1 MTVHDRRMARM
12 TGVALPQRPA
22 RHPLGELNTEQLS
35 GRLVVFTPS
44 GLQIDALVNEARR
57 VIGRIA
63 TNEVVHRVISH
74 NPDSFWAIARRN
86 RFSST
91 FAKGEGFVAYLMLN
105 ERGLMG
111 LLNGSLNARDPDIE
125 MIAQQ
130 NEKPAGIYV
139 WCVHAPGV
147 LAGGMPLSVEK
158 ITTKL
163 YRDVDVY
170 ARAATVHGLQLM
182 QTMGFEPNASYAG
195 ITSDSV
201 HVYRRSAARKP
212 LPIYDDYDG
221 AAANGKLSIAI
232 ARTFEDVMRVASVR
246 SAVYIAEQRCPYEE
260 EFDGNDFSATHL
272 IGYVGNEPAACL
284 RVRYFAEFAK
294 LERLAVRREFRTT
307 KLAVTI
313 MRAGIE
319 LCRAKGYR
327 RIYAHAQK
335 RLLNFFDRLGFRP
348 LEGGREFAFSDF
360 DYVEIVL
367 DTKPHPHAIALG
379 ADPYVLIR
387 PEGRWHEPG
396 ILERSAA
403 RPVTR
408 PSINQRPRRD
418 VGPGV
423 NRSHAGPDSRMMF
436 HGRSTIKR
444 GGVNSVRPQ

>member
-1 MTVHDRRMARM
+1 MTAHDRHMTRMAGRPF
-12 TGVALPQRPA
+12 PQRPA
-22 RHPLGELNTEQLS
+22 RHPLGELDTEQLS
-35 GRLVVFTPS
+35 RRLVVFTPN
-44 GLQIDALVNEARR
+44 GLQIDALMNEARR

-74 NPDSFWAIARRN
+74 NPDSFWGIARRD
-86 RFSST
+86 RYSSSLP
-91 FAKGEGFVAYLMLN
+91 KGEGFVAYLMLN
-105 ERGLMG
+105 DRGLKG
-111 LLNGSLNARDPDIE
+111 LLDGSLNARDPDLG

-147 LAGGMPLSVEK
+147 LAGGMPLTVEK

-195 ITSDSV
+195 ITSTNV
-201 HVYRRSAARKP
+201 HVYPRAEKLRNT
-212 LPIYDDYDG
+212 LPIYDNYHG
-221 AAANGKLSIAI
+221 PAASGVLSVAI
-232 ARTFEDVMRVASVR
+232 ARTFEDMMRVASVR

-284 RVRYFAEFAK
+284 RVRYFADFAK

-307 KLAVTI
+307 RLAVTV

-367 DTKPHPHAIALG
+367 DTKPHPQAICLG
-379 ADPYVLIR
+379 ADPYVMIR

-396 ILERSAA
+396 ILERSAI

-408 PSINQRPRRD
+408 PSIDRRPQRSASRPSVETGRARGSAHTPRA
-418 VGPGV
+418 
-423 NRSHAGPDSRMMF
+423 ST
-436 HGRSTIKR
+436 TIKR
-444 GGVNSVRPQ
+444 GTAN

>member
-1 MTVHDRRMARM
+1 MTIHDRHVTCTVAQ
-12 TGVALPQRPA
+12 ALPRRPA
-22 RHPLGELNTEQLS
+22 RHPLGELDTEQLG

-44 GLQIDALVNEARR
+44 GLQVDALLNEARR

-74 NPDSFWAIARRN
+74 NPDSFWAIAGRN
-86 RFSST
+86 RYSSSLP
-91 FAKGEGFVAYLMLN
+91 KGEGFVAYLMLN
-105 ERGLMG
+105 EKGLKS
-111 LLNGSLNARDPDIE
+111 LLDGSLNARDPDLR

-147 LAGGMPLSVEK
+147 LAGGMPLTVEK

-182 QTMGFEPNASYAG
+182 QTMGFEPNASYSG
-195 ITSDSV
+195 ITSPIV
-201 HVYRRSAARKP
+201 HVYRRAPKP
-212 LPIYDDYDG
+212 ESSLPIYDNYRG
-221 AAANGKLSIAI
+221 ADSNRTLSVAI
-232 ARTFEDVMRVASVR
+232 ARNFEDIMRVASVR
-246 SAVYIAEQRCPYEE
+246 SAVYIGEQRCPYQE

-294 LERLAVRREFRTT
+294 IERLAVRREFRTT
-307 KLAVTI
+307 RLAVTI

-319 LCRAKGYR
+319 LCRTKGYR

-335 RLLNFFDRLGFRP
+335 RLLNFFERLGFGL
-348 LEGGREFAFSDF
+348 LEGGREFVFSDF

-367 DTKPHPHAIALG
+367 DTTPHPQAISLG
-379 ADPYVLIR
+379 ADPYVMIR
-387 PEGRWHEPG
+387 PEGLWHLPG
-396 ILERSAA
+396 VLEHSAS
-403 RPVTR
+403 RPATR
-408 PSINQRPRRD
+408 PSVERAPRSNGRRNDRP
-418 VGPGV
+418 
-423 NRSHAGPDSRMMF
+423 HA
-436 HGRSTIKR
+436 
-444 GGVNSVRPQ
+444 RPPQHQAERVTA

>member
-1 MTVHDRRMARM
+1 M
-12 TGVALPQRPA
+12 TGQVLPQRSA
-22 RHPLGELNTEQLS
+22 RHPLGELDTQQLS
-35 GRLVVFTPS
+35 GRLVVFTPN
-44 GLQIDALVNEARR
+44 GLQVDSLVNEARR

-63 TNEVVHRVISH
+63 TNEVVHRVVSH

-86 RFSST
+86 RYSSS
-91 FAKGEGFVAYLMLN
+91 FPKAEGFVAYLMLN
-105 ERGLMG
+105 DRGLRG
-111 LLNGSLNARDPDIE
+111 LLDGSLNARDPDIG

-147 LAGGMPLSVEK
+147 LAGGMPLTVEK

-182 QTMGFEPNASYAG
+182 QTMGFEPDASYAG
-195 ITSDSV
+195 ITSANV
-201 HVYRRSAARKP
+201 HVYRRAPGTSNA
-212 LPIYDDYDG
+212 LPVYDNYEQP
-221 AAANGKLSIAI
+221 ASSRALSVAI
-232 ARTFEDVMRVASVR
+232 ARTFEDMVRVASVR
-246 SAVYIAEQRCPYEE
+246 SAVYIAEQKCPYEE

-284 RVRYFAEFAK
+284 RVRYFADFAK

-307 KLAVTI
+307 RLAVTM

-327 RIYAHAQK
+327 CIYAHAQK

-360 DYVEIVL
+360 DYV
-367 DTKPHPHAIALG
+367 
-379 ADPYVLIR
+379 
-387 PEGRWHEPG
+387 
-396 ILERSAA
+396 
-403 RPVTR
+403 
-408 PSINQRPRRD
+408 
-418 VGPGV
+418 
-423 NRSHAGPDSRMMF
+423 
-436 HGRSTIKR
+436 
-444 GGVNSVRPQ
+444 

>member
-1 MTVHDRRMARM
+1 MTAHDHRVTRMAAQILER
-12 TGVALPQRPA
+12 PQQP
-22 RHPLGELNTEQLS
+22 RHPLGELDTEQLS

-44 GLQIDALVNEARR
+44 GTQVDALVNEARR

-63 TNEVVHRVISH
+63 TNDVVHRIISY
-74 NPDSFWAIARRN
+74 NPDSFWAIARRE
-86 RFSST
+86 RYSSVLPQ
-91 FAKGEGFVAYLMLN
+91 GEGFVAYLMLN
-105 ERGLMG
+105 DHGLTA
-111 LLNGSLNARDPDIE
+111 LLDGSLNARDPDLG
-125 MIAQQ
+125 MIARQ

-147 LAGGMPLSVEK
+147 LAGGMPLTVEK

-182 QTMGFEPNASYAG
+182 QTMGFEPNASYEG
-195 ITSDSV
+195 ITSATV
-201 HVYRRSAARKP
+201 HVYRRGRSNENC
-212 LPIYDDYDG
+212 LPIYDNYQG
-221 AAANGKLSIAI
+221 QAANRTLSVTI
-232 ARTFEDVMRVASVR
+232 ARTFEDIMRVAAVR
-246 SAVYIAEQRCPYEE
+246 AAVYIAEQKCPYEE

-284 RVRYFAEFAK
+284 RVRYFADFAK
-294 LERLAVRREFRTT
+294 IERLAVRREFRNTR
-307 KLAVTI
+307 LAVTI

-360 DYVEIVL
+360 DYIEIVL
-367 DTKPHPHAIALG
+367 DTTPHPQAISLG
-379 ADPYVLIR
+379 VDPYVMIR
-387 PEGRWHEPG
+387 PEGRWHTPG
-396 ILERSAA
+396 ILERSAV

-408 PSINQRPRRD
+408 PSGQRSGPRPLTERRAIRRALPPR
-418 VGPGV
+418 VEKV
-423 NRSHAGPDSRMMF
+423 SA
-436 HGRSTIKR
+436 
-444 GGVNSVRPQ
+444 

>member
-1 MTVHDRRMARM
+1 M
-12 TGVALPQRPA
+12 
-22 RHPLGELNTEQLS
+22 
-35 GRLVVFTPS
+35 
-44 GLQIDALVNEARR
+44 
-57 VIGRIA
+57 
-63 TNEVVHRVISH
+63 SH
-74 NPDSFWAIARRN
+74 NPDSFWAIARRAQH
-86 RFSST
+86 SSSLP
-91 FAKGEGFVAYLMLN
+91 KGEGFVAYLMLN
-105 ERGLMG
+105 DRGLRG
-111 LLNGSLNARDPDIE
+111 LLDGSLNARDPDVG

-182 QTMGFEPNASYAG
+182 QTMGFEPNASYCG
-195 ITSDSV
+195 ITSANV
-201 HVYRRSAARKP
+201 HVYRRAPKAEKS
-212 LPIYDDYDG
+212 LPVYDNYHVSVPSG
-221 AAANGKLSIAI
+221 ALSVAI
-232 ARTFEDVMRVASVR
+232 ARTFEDIMKVASVR

-284 RVRYFAEFAK
+284 RVRYFADFAK
-294 LERLAVRREFRTT
+294 IERLAVRREFRTT
-307 KLAVTI
+307 RLAVTV

-367 DTKPHPHAIALG
+367 DTTPHPQAISLG

-396 ILERSAA
+396 ILERSAI

-408 PSINQRPRRD
+408 PLVDRRAQ
-418 VGPGV
+418 PP
-423 NRSHAGPDSRMMF
+423 A
-436 HGRSTIKR
+436 
-444 GGVNSVRPQ
+444 VRPSVKTPRARRHAQNSRAPSAIKSTVISRVQS